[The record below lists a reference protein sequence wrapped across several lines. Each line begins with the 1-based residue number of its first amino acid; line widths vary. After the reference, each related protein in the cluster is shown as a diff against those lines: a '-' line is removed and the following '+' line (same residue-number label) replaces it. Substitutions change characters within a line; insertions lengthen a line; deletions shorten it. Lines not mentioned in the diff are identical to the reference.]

1 MNTRASS
8 DPVEVR
14 RSGPSRPRSTAG
26 GSGLFGSSPG
36 TRLLRSATA
45 EVVGTF
51 VLVLAGTATAIGAG
65 QAQPVYQLVAV
76 VLAFG
81 IALAAMA
88 ATLGH
93 VSGCHLNPAVT
104 LALATT
110 RRFPWRAV
118 PAYVVAQLL
127 GGVLGS
133 LAAWGAYSG
142 SGRDVVALSATVPAD
157 GVGTGRAFFVEAVV
171 TFVLVLVV
179 ISVATD
185 ERVPGGLA
193 PLAVGAALATAIFIA
208 GPVTGGAVNP
218 ARAFGP
224 AVVSG
229 TTTSL
234 WLYLV
239 APVVGGLVAAV
250 LYDRLLRPAAP
261 PAEAD

>member
-1 MNTRASS
+1 MTTRSSS
-8 DPVEVR
+8 DRLDVR
-14 RSGPSRPRSTAG
+14 RSDRPEENPQ
-26 GSGLFGSSPG
+26 GLFGSSPG

-65 QAQPVYQLVAV
+65 RADAVYELVAV

-104 LALATT
+104 LSLAAT
-110 RRFPWRAV
+110 RKFPWRAV

-133 LAAWGAYSG
+133 LAAWGVYAG
-142 SGRDVVALSATVPAD
+142 SGREVVALSATVPAQ
-157 GVGTGRAFFVEAVV
+157 GVGTGQAFFVEAVV

-208 GPVTGGAVNP
+208 GPITGGAVNP

-239 APVVGGLVAAV
+239 APVVGGLLAAV
-250 LYDRLLRPAAP
+250 LYDRLLKPTAP
-261 PAEAD
+261 PAPVEAH

>member
-1 MNTRASS
+1 
-8 DPVEVR
+8 
-14 RSGPSRPRSTAG
+14 
-26 GSGLFGSSPG
+26 
-36 TRLLRSATA
+36 
-45 EVVGTF
+45 
-51 VLVLAGTATAIGAG
+51 
-65 QAQPVYQLVAV
+65 
-76 VLAFG
+76 
-81 IALAAMA
+81 MA

-104 LALATT
+104 LSLAVT
-110 RRFPWRAV
+110 RKFPWRAV
-118 PAYVVAQLL
+118 PSYVVAQLL

-133 LAAWGAYSG
+133 LAAWGVYAG
-142 SGRDVVALSATVPAD
+142 SGRDVVALSATVPAA
-157 GVGTGRAFFVEAVV
+157 GVGTGQAFFVEAVV

-185 ERVPGGLA
+185 DRVPGGLA
-193 PLAVGAALATAIFIA
+193 PVAVGAALATAIFIA

-250 LYDRLLRPAAP
+250 LYDRLLKPTAP
-261 PAEAD
+261 PVPVEAR

>member
-1 MNTRASS
+1 VSTRSSS
-8 DPVEVR
+8 DPIDVR
-14 RSGPSRPRSTAG
+14 TSRDRPEHDA
-26 GSGLFGSSPG
+26 SGLFGSTPG

-65 QAQPVYQLVAV
+65 RAEAVYELVAV

-104 LALATT
+104 LSLAVT
-110 RRFPWRAV
+110 RKFPWRAV
-118 PAYVVAQLL
+118 PSYVVAQLL

-133 LAAWGAYSG
+133 LAAWGVYAG
-142 SGRDVVALSATVPAD
+142 SGRDVVALSATVPAA
-157 GVGTGRAFFVEAVV
+157 GVGTGQAFFVEAVV

-185 ERVPGGLA
+185 DRVPGGLA
-193 PLAVGAALATAIFIA
+193 PVAVGAALATAIFIA

-250 LYDRLLRPAAP
+250 LYDRLLKPTAP
-261 PAEAD
+261 PVPVEAR

>member
-1 MNTRASS
+1 MSVRSSS
-8 DPVEVR
+8 DPIDVR
-14 RSGPSRPRSTAG
+14 TPG
-26 GSGLFGSSPG
+26 GGQAPGLFGSSPG

-45 EVVGTF
+45 EVVGTA

-65 QAQPVYQLVAV
+65 RADAVYELVAV

-104 LALATT
+104 LSLAVT
-110 RRFPWRAV
+110 REFPWRAV

-133 LAAWGAYSG
+133 LAAWGVYAG
-142 SGRDVVALSATVPAD
+142 SGRVVVALSATVPAQ
-157 GVGTGRAFFVEAVV
+157 GVGSAQAFFVEAVV

-185 ERVPGGLA
+185 DRVPGGLA

-234 WLYLV
+234 WLYLL
-239 APVVGGLVAAV
+239 APVVGGVVAAV
-250 LYDRLLRPAAP
+250 LYDRLLKPTAP
-261 PAEAD
+261 PAPVEAR